1 MSDPRV
7 IHVISTSRA
16 ADRGFRA
23 LADLATAAEPLGEG
37 AYRVVGGHMVQLL
50 QHVYP
55 LPNWQLRGTMDADA
69 GMDRQALVTAEPV
82 LHQRI
87 QTLGYAL
94 AAGNRY
100 TRDTPD
106 GRLDIDI
113 LIPSFSANLRSVE
126 VAGREFDGVPGL
138 GLAVS
143 APPIMVHANIT
154 LTGGERTEFD
164 VPVPDVEIAVIL
176 KALAWQSRLA
186 DKDVTDLVTLFHIVH
201 RHRDHLTG
209 WRLDGQT
216 LTGARRDAVTALQT
230 LAAGVDRGRW
240 AAAVPAAVSPAHF
253 SALVRRYAQPNF
265 SRTSP

>member
-23 LADLATAAEPLGEG
+23 LADLATAAEPLDEA

-50 QHVYP
+50 QHVHP
-55 LPNWQLRGTMDADA
+55 LPNWQLRGTVDADA
-69 GMDRQALVTAEPV
+69 GMDQQALVAAEPV

-87 QTLGYAL
+87 QQLGYTL

-100 TRDTPD
+100 TRETPD

-113 LIPSFSANLRSVE
+113 LIPSFSTNRQSVE
-126 VAGREFDGVPGL
+126 VAGRGFGGVPGL
-138 GLAVS
+138 SLAVS

-154 LTGGERTEFD
+154 LTDGERIEFT

-201 RHRDHLTG
+201 RHHDHLAG
-209 WRLDGQT
+209 WRLNGQT
-216 LTGARRDAVTALQT
+216 LAGTRRDAATALKA
-230 LAAGVDRGRW
+230 LAEGVDRGRW
-240 AAAVPAAVSPAHF
+240 AAAVPSATSPARF

>member
-1 MSDPRV
+1 MPDPRV
-7 IHVISTSRA
+7 IHVRSTSRA

-23 LADLATAAEPLGEG
+23 LADLATAAEPLDET

-55 LPNWQLRGTMDADA
+55 LPNWQLRGTADADA
-69 GMDRQALVTAEPV
+69 GMEQQALVAAEPI

-87 QTLGYAL
+87 QELGYAL
-94 AAGNRY
+94 TAGNRY
-100 TRDTPD
+100 TRETSA

-113 LIPSFSANLRSVE
+113 LIPSFSANRHSVE
-126 VAGREFDGVPGL
+126 VSGRGFDGVPGL

-154 LTGGERTEFD
+154 LTGGEKTAFT
-164 VPVPDVEIAVIL
+164 VPVPDVEIAIIL

-201 RHRDHLTG
+201 RHHDLLTG

-216 LTGARRDAVTALQT
+216 LTGTRRDAATALKA

-240 AAAVPAAVSPAHF
+240 AAAVPAAASPAHF
-253 SALVRRYAQPNF
+253 SALVRRYAQPNL
-265 SRTSP
+265 S